1 MIGDGRLKSR
11 RTVMRI
17 LLCLNRDLFSNVALN
32 LLLPSLEGHDVAL
45 AFSQGVGKP
54 GPWLAQI
61 GFMEREFPFDCFF
74 PLLASLERRGRFLA
88 FDRIPLAQHHFPD
101 INSPASVEAVR
112 ALAPDLIVS
121 IRYGQIFRDDVIAI
135 PPNGVINLHSAILP
149 DHRGVLGTFW
159 ALLAGDRQV
168 GCTLHFIDDKGIDTG
183 RILDVFRM
191 DAQPDVSLF
200 GHLLAIYEGGVPM
213 IAEAVR
219 RIAAGQQLTFMPQS
233 TDDGAYHT
241 YPTAAEVQAFA
252 ASARKLYDGAEYNRL
267 LARYIG

>member
-1 MIGDGRLKSR
+1 
-11 RTVMRI
+11 MRI

-32 LLLPSLEGHDVAL
+32 LLRPSLEGHDVEL

-61 GFMEREFPFDCFF
+61 GFMERDFPFDCFF

-88 FDRIPLAQHHFPD
+88 FEQMPIAQHQFAN
-101 INSPASVEAVR
+101 INSPESVKAVR
-112 ALAPDLIVS
+112 TLAPDLIVS
-121 IRYGQIFRDDVIAI
+121 IRYGQIFRDEVIAI
-135 PPNGVINLHSAILP
+135 PRSGVINLHSAILP

-168 GCTLHFIDDKGIDTG
+168 GCTLHHIDDKGIDTG

-191 DAQPDVSLF
+191 DAQPELSLF

-213 IAEAVR
+213 VAEAIR
-219 RIAAGQQLTFMPQS
+219 RIAAGERLTFIPQS
-233 TDDGAYHT
+233 KDEGAYHT
-241 YPTAAEVQAFA
+241 YPTAAEVEAFA
-252 ASARKLYDGAEYNRL
+252 ASGRKLYDSAEYNRL
-267 LARYIG
+267 LARYTG